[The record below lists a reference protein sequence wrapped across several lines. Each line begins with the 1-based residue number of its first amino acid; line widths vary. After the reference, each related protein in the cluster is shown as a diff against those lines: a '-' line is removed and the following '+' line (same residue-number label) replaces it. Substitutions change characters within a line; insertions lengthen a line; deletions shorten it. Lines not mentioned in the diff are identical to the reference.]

1 MTQSQNTSSKTTDAG
16 PPPERKTRI
25 QRLLSITP
33 GDLLRVALISVI
45 VGLVLAAFRVDPRRL
60 WVDFFG
66 TIGEAWSEFLSISV
80 DLVRWSF
87 EYLLLGAV
95 LVVPIWIV
103 IHIVRSLG
111 KRSP

>member
-1 MTQSQNTSSKTTDAG
+1 MSETENQSSQASSAT
-16 PPPERKTRI
+16 PPPARKTRI

-45 VGLVLAAFRVDPRRL
+45 VGLVLAAFRVDPRSL

-66 TIGEAWSEFLSISV
+66 TIAEAWTEFANISI
-80 DLVRWSF
+80 DLIRWSF

-103 IHIVRSLG
+103 IHVIRSLG

>member
-1 MTQSQNTSSKTTDAG
+1 MSETENQSSQAASSEPK
-16 PPPERKTRI
+16 KTRL

-33 GDLLRVALISVI
+33 ADLLRVALVSVV
-45 VGLVLAAFRVDPRRL
+45 VGLILAAFRVDPRRL

-66 TIGEAWSEFLSISV
+66 TIAEAWSEFANISM
-80 DLVRWSF
+80 DLIRWSF
-87 EYLLLGAV
+87 EYLLLGAI

-103 IHIVRSLG
+103 IHIIRSLG